1 MTESDQGYP
10 AEAVAEPQGEP
21 EAAPVS
27 AEPETAEAPQA
38 AQEAEETPK
47 EDTPYLAA
55 KPETPETPEP
65 ENEFVVRERELRAQ
79 GWLPRSERGADYAGP
94 IPLGELAVY
103 PEVAPRPVIQFD
115 PAFDE
120 NPVDHPSRLP
130 PACRPCKA

>member
-1 MTESDQGYP
+1 MTESDQYP

-27 AEPETAEAPQA
+27 AEPETAEATQA
-38 AQEAEETPK
+38 AQEPEETVA
-47 EDTPYLAA
+47 ESASYLAP

-65 ENEFVVRERELRAQ
+65 VTEPTAADAASGLATGAFRDHLLGIPVTREWPA
-79 GWLPRSERGADYAGP
+79 
-94 IPLGELAVY
+94 
-103 PEVAPRPVIQFD
+103 APVLQFD